1 MLEIIHHGGW
11 AMWVIVSF
19 SVVALGVVL
28 ERWQTLSRAERTSAE
43 LLHKVSRAVKSGD
56 VTGAIGIC
64 EETEGPIAETLG
76 VGLRKLVLLE
86 NIGKT
91 QAEIERGIVEAME
104 EHGGHV
110 VNYLERN
117 LTTLATVASLAP
129 ILGMIGTV
137 IGMIKAF
144 GAVGRTGNM
153 TPEAVAVG
161 ISEALICTAGGL
173 IVAAISTVGF
183 NYFTA
188 RVNRLVLQVQ
198 AAATE
203 MVERLLE
210 TRGPKS
216 AAGPATPSVTPAS
229 TSV

>member
-1 MLEIIHHGGW
+1 MLELLFHGGW
-11 AMWVIVSF
+11 ALWVITAC
-19 SVVALGVVL
+19 SVVALGVTF

-43 LLHKVSRAVKSGD
+43 LLHKVSHAVKSGD
-56 VTGAIGIC
+56 LPGAIAIC
-64 EETEGPIAETLG
+64 EETEGPVAETLG

-86 NIGKT
+86 SIGKSP
-91 QAEIERGIVEAME
+91 AEIERGIVEAME

-117 LTTLATVASLAP
+117 LTTLATIASMAP
-129 ILGMIGTV
+129 ILGMMGTV

-144 GAVGRTGNM
+144 GTVGRTGNM

-161 ISEALICTAGGL
+161 ISEALLCTAGGL
-173 IVAAISTVGF
+173 IVAALTTVEY

-203 MVERLLE
+203 LVERLLE
-210 TRGPKS
+210 TRAQKDVAGAGNKS
-216 AAGPATPSVTPAS
+216 EATTSASV
-229 TSV
+229 